1 MLKGLQLEVLC
12 IWYSRF
18 LWRANPALLA
28 LRKPLQRKNMPDAL
42 VNLANFFP
50 ALISSI
56 PRDDLAYS

>member
-1 MLKGLQLEVLC
+1 MIKGLQLEVLC

-18 LWRANPALLA
+18 LWRVNPALLA
-28 LRKPLQRKNMPDAL
+28 RRKPLQRKNMSDAL

-56 PRDDLAYS
+56 SQADLAYS